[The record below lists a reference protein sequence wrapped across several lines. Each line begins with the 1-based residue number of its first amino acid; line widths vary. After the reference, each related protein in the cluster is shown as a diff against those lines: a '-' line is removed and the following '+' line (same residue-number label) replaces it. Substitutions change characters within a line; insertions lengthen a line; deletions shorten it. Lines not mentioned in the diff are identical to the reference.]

1 MKYLIIFMFLFCC
14 INIYAQK
21 DKDSAPLNEIDFLK
35 EDPSMILSIGLI
47 QNVQTDWGK
56 LGLRGKVMRM
66 IEEQYDK
73 DKKTRLSFIMYDF
86 SENGRIQYVGIDSL
100 AHRTFVYSKKGQ
112 LEEELSFH
120 RQVDKPSVKEV
131 IHKYEYKKGKLKDA
145 FYDNN
150 IVTYYGNG
158 KYNLFYNTNGQIIKL
173 DNLQE
178 YTSTIYGYNSRGQL
192 IEKEIKKSAGSNP
205 SEYFYVNTLIEYN
218 DKNDIEKKF
227 SKYISANQK
236 DTSFL
241 VNTYQYKYSL
251 DDNWIERSHLGGG
264 KVVSTHRRIYYHDGT
279 YSGDSLSEEDS
290 KRVYSQSEVDILPMH
305 PETKESIF
313 EYFFKNVHPAK
324 MMDRVEQGNIKLT
337 MIISDKGEISDIK
350 IQKEPDFKYSDEILP
365 VIPKRC
371 IPARKNG
378 KDVNS
383 SFEFI
388 VRFKRTL

>member
-1 MKYLIIFMFLFCC
+1 MRNLILFILLSCC
-14 INIYAQK
+14 VNLNAQEIGNAT
-21 DKDSAPLNEIDFLK
+21 SLAEIDFLK
-35 EDPSMILSIGLI
+35 EDPSIILSIGLI

-73 DKKTRLSFIMYDF
+73 DKKTRLSFIMCDF
-86 SENGRIQYVGIDSL
+86 SEDGRIQYVGIDSL

-192 IEKEIKKSAGSNP
+192 IEKEIKKSTGSNP
-205 SEYFYVNTLIEYN
+205 SEFFYVNTLVEYN
-218 DKNDIEKKF
+218 DKNDIERRF
-227 SKYISANQK
+227 LKYISANQT

-241 VNTYQYKYSL
+241 VNTYQYKYDL
-251 DDNWIERSHLGGG
+251 NDNWIECSYLGGG
-264 KVVSTHRRIYYHDGT
+264 KVVSTHRRIYYHDGS

-305 PETKESIF
+305 VERKESIF
-313 EYFFKNVHPAK
+313 EYLMKNVHPAK
-324 MMDRVEQGNIKLT
+324 VMDRVGQGNIKLT

-383 SFEFI
+383 SLEFF